1 VPASDRLPSAL
12 RSTCA
17 SQERVGLCLSKRS
30 APEDLAERGSEDGP
44 GAAGRASPG
53 DKPVREHQERPS
65 SPTARIAQ
73 VSTRN
78 SHTRTELPRSRATT
92 TMTSPDS
99 PASAA
104 AVSGHSGWPV
114 NRTLDDQPWWTQQ
127 PISGASFSWCPAAA
141 SRRISGVTA
150 AGRTA
155 VVRGGQR
162 RAALEDLRGS
172 RGAADESP
180 RGFVEASVVGSSHR
194 LRLELSIICGL
205 VFGGMLG
212 GDHPAASAPAVRSP
226 RPTDAKRPRIKHSTQ
241 AKSDRA

>member
-1 VPASDRLPSAL
+1 MANPTAKPI
-12 RSTCA
+12 
-17 SQERVGLCLSKRS
+17 
-30 APEDLAERGSEDGP
+30 PLAEVNDGSFLLSTGFGP
-44 GAAGRASPG
+44 GAFFTPR
-53 DKPVREHQERPS
+53 H
-65 SPTARIAQ
+65 Q

-155 VVRGGQR
+155 VVHGGQR

-205 VFGGMLG
+205 VFGGRDARGRPSGRECSRRPLSATHG
-212 GDHPAASAPAVRSP
+212 REKTQNQTQHTSKERPGITGSSSRTHRYAGPLETAARRSKATE
-226 RPTDAKRPRIKHSTQ
+226 R
-241 AKSDRA
+241 KS

>member
-1 VPASDRLPSAL
+1 MANPTAKPI
-12 RSTCA
+12 
-17 SQERVGLCLSKRS
+17 
-30 APEDLAERGSEDGP
+30 PLAEVNDGSFLLSTGFGP
-44 GAAGRASPG
+44 GAFFTPR
-53 DKPVREHQERPS
+53 H
-65 SPTARIAQ
+65 Q

-114 NRTLDDQPWWTQQ
+114 NRTLDDQLWWTQQ

-194 LRLELSIICGL
+194 LRLELSIICASCSA
-205 VFGGMLG
+205 GGMLG
-212 GDHPAASAPAVRSP
+212 GDHPAASAPTVRSP

-241 AKSDRA
+241 ARATGHNRQFIGTHRYARPLETAARRSKATERKS